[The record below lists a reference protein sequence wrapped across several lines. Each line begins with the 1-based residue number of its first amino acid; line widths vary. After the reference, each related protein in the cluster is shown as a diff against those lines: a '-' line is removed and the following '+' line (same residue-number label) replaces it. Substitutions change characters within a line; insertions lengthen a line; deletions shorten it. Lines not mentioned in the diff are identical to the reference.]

1 MAATTITGI
10 VLPKEFAYPAAAVVS
25 TFYLLFWQSM
35 RVGGAR
41 KRAGIAYPQ
50 VYAEQAEAAAKKE
63 AQVFNCTQR
72 AHQNTLE
79 SIPIVVSSTLIA
91 GLQYPVAAATMCGV
105 YVVSRIFY
113 TIGYS
118 TGDPV
123 KRNAGYIAYAGI
135 LSTFGLIGT
144 ATATAVSL
152 IRAL

>member
-1 MAATTITGI
+1 MAATALAGI

-25 TFYLLFWQSM
+25 TFYLLFWQSV

-41 KRAGIAYPQ
+41 RRAGIEYPQ
-50 VYAEQAEAAAKKE
+50 IYAEQAQVAAKKE
-63 AQVFNCTQR
+63 AQIFNCAQR

-79 SIPIVVSSTLIA
+79 SIPIVISSTLIA
-91 GLQYPVAAATMCGV
+91 GLVHPVAAASLCGIWV
-105 YVVSRIFY
+105 LSRIPY
-113 TIGYS
+113 TIGYG
-118 TGDPV
+118 TGDPK
-123 KRNAGYIAYAGI
+123 KRNIWGTAYVGI